1 MAIVSDAIGIAYH
14 SHLTTVYDHY
24 YGDKGMAENTV
35 SFKVT
40 IDQLLGM
47 PNLMNCITADKGVTE
62 EDVRHQ
68 LQQWKD
74 EGLEYVPEQ
83 KQG

>member
-1 MAIVSDAIGIAYH
+1 
-14 SHLTTVYDHY
+14 
-24 YGDKGMAENTV
+24 MAENTV

-40 IDQLLGM
+40 IDQLLSM
-47 PNLMNCITADKGVTE
+47 PNLMNCITADEGVTE

-83 KQG
+83 K

>member
-1 MAIVSDAIGIAYH
+1 
-14 SHLTTVYDHY
+14 
-24 YGDKGMAENTV
+24 MAENTV

-40 IDQLLGM
+40 IDQLLSM
-47 PNLMNCITADKGVTE
+47 PNLMNCITADEGVTE

-74 EGLEYVPEQ
+74 EGLEYVPEK

>member
-1 MAIVSDAIGIAYH
+1 MPDTI
-14 SHLTTVYDHY
+14 
-24 YGDKGMAENTV
+24 

-47 PNLMNCITADKGVTE
+47 PNLMNCITTSEGVTE
-62 EDVRHQ
+62 EDVKRQ

-74 EGLEYVPEQ
+74 EGLEYVPE
-83 KQG
+83 

>member
-1 MAIVSDAIGIAYH
+1 
-14 SHLTTVYDHY
+14 
-24 YGDKGMAENTV
+24 MAENTV

-47 PNLMNCITADKGVTE
+47 PNLMNCITTDEGVTE

-68 LQQWKD
+68 LQQWKE

-83 KQG
+83 K